1 MKQLIAVVWQAVV
14 LYAAAFAGFLVG
26 LAVPSLRVSRVLSH
40 TATIERTYDFDWLIV
55 AGLVYVLLLGVSAIR
70 GRFRQG
76 WIATTVAFCLVLLV
90 VVFFTQLGVKEA
102 AL

>member
-1 MKQLIAVVWQAVV
+1 MKQVIAVVWQAAV

-40 TATIERTYDFDWLIV
+40 TASMERTYDFDWLIAV
-55 AGLVYVLLLGVSAIR
+55 ALVYALLLGFSAAR

-76 WIATTVAFCLVLLV
+76 WIVTTVAFCLVLLV
-90 VVFFTQLGVKEA
+90 VLFFTQLGMKEVA
-102 AL
+102 S